1 MEKTLLDCILLLVL
15 GFFFLVKG
23 SDMFVDGASN
33 VAKKL
38 KIPTIIIGLTLVSIG
53 TSAPELSASINSA
66 IINDSN
72 MNFGNVVGSNIFNL
86 LVVIGASS
94 LFVPL
99 VISKQILKYDLPILL
114 GIYGL
119 LAMFTIV
126 ISPNELVLWE
136 SIVILLLAVI
146 YTVFLILRNKKE
158 IKEEK
163 AKTIDENLQ
172 LSKKNRWWKNILFI
186 VLGLAGIVGG
196 GRIVVD
202 NAKQI
207 AEFFKVDSLIIGL
220 TVVAIGTSL
229 PELVTSIV
237 AAKKGENDIA
247 VANVIGSNIFN
258 VLLILGSSSIINNI
272 MHSPLEVASNPNFV
286 DLAFMAFTTILFILF
301 TFKSK
306 TVKRWQG
313 IVFILLYVAYII
325 YVVLRTVL

>member
-1 MEKTLLDCILLLVL
+1 MLDWIFLIVGMVLLI
-15 GFFFLVKG
+15 KG
-23 SDMFVDGASN
+23 ADYFVDGSSKI
-33 VAKKL
+33 AKAL
-38 KIPTIIIGLTLVSIG
+38 KIPSLIIGLTLVSMG

-163 AKTIDENLQ
+163 AKSIDINVIE
-172 LSKKNRWWKNILFI
+172 SKKNKWWKNILFI

-247 VANVIGSNIFN
+247 IANVVGSNIFN
-258 VLLILGSSSIINNI
+258 VLLILGSSAIINNV
-272 MHSPLEVASNPNFV
+272 MHKPLEVLSYPNFI
-286 DLAFMAFTTILFILF
+286 DLAFMAFTTILLILF
-301 TFKSK
+301 SFKTK
-306 TVKRWQG
+306 TIKRYHG
-313 IVFILLYVAYII
+313 IIFIVLYVVYIV
-325 YVVLRTVL
+325 YVVLRSVL